1 MMKPKL
7 SENVKAR
14 KSRLDD
20 LLDFEVNDHAEW
32 LRHKREDAAIALT
45 GMLHA
50 AGMSRADLAR
60 RLDWKASRVTR
71 ALSGNENLTIN
82 TLAEIINAAGMDFD
96 VMLRSRTGCRALQ
109 PWEGANIGVV
119 ILGLHDQVVNKLND
133 AKNTCVEAKAVL
145 NSANELVRAAFRHS
159 GQRRAQ
165 LAVPKLPEKSYQY
178 VEEEN
183 APVRRQA

>member
-1 MMKPKL
+1 MMKPNN
-7 SENVKAR
+7 SENLKAK
-14 KSRLDD
+14 KSRLDE
-20 LLDFEVNDHAEW
+20 LLDFHVDDHAEW

-45 GMLHA
+45 GMLHS

-96 VMLRSRTGCRALQ
+96 IMLRSRRACRALQ

-119 ILGLHDQVVNKLND
+119 ILGLHDQIVDNLTD
-133 AKNTCVEAKAVL
+133 AKNKCFEAKAVL
-145 NSANELVRAAFRHS
+145 SSANDLARAAFRQASHW
-159 GQRRAQ
+159 RAQ
-165 LAVPKLPEKSYQY
+165 LAAPKATEKSYQY
-178 VEEEN
+178 IEEEN
-183 APVRRQA
+183 APIRRQA